1 MPDAPEV
8 PVKRRAGARVI
19 IVAGDEVL
27 LQGDTDPGMPGSRF
41 WQIPGGGVDAGEQ
54 PREAAAREALEET
67 GLEVA
72 PEELEGPIA
81 TRVTTHR
88 YSDRILI
95 QHETLFLLRCERF
108 EPVEKGLTVRERAR
122 VLETAWYRLDALP
135 TPTWPAEIGD
145 LVRWTGGGIIDLGE
159 VDESPMP
166 PS

>member
-1 MPDAPEV
+1 MPDTTDLPI
-8 PVKRRAGARVI
+8 KRRAGARVI

-41 WQIPGGGVDAGEQ
+41 WQTPGGGIDPGEDA
-54 PREAAAREALEET
+54 REAAAREVLEET
-67 GLEVA
+67 GLKVA
-72 PEELEGPIA
+72 AGRLEGPIA

-95 QHETLFLLRCERF
+95 QDETFFRLRCERF
-108 EPVEKGLTVRERAR
+108 EPVERGLTARERAR

-135 TPTWPAEIGD
+135 TPTWPAEVGE
-145 LVRWTGGGIIDLGE
+145 LAQWQGGIIDLGE
-159 VDESPMP
+159 VDESPVP